1 MPEPSPGDFRQRMVG
16 PARPGGA
23 VYVPAGPEA
32 SATRHTLARVPPAE
46 PDQAPLASEPAL
58 LGAALALGARDVPGW
73 SAAETA
79 LARRLD
85 PPPPEPARLAALR
98 ARIADGGDPLGE
110 AFCRLRP
117 PEVRRGDGA
126 TYTPAAIVA
135 SMVAWAEAEGAPARV
150 VDPGAGSGRFAVAT
164 GRRFPAARLVAVE
177 LDPLAAAV
185 CRGHLAA
192 AGLAGRARVIAADYR
207 SADLG
212 PAPEGSTL
220 YIGNPPYVRHHQI
233 DAGWKEWLGLAARA
247 HGLEA
252 SRLAGLHVHFFLATA
267 ARARRGDRGAFI
279 TSSEWLDTN
288 YGGLVRELLLN
299 GLGGEAIHV
308 LEPTAVAFEDA
319 AVTAAIT
326 CFRAGR
332 PPGAV
337 RLRRVADARGLDAL
351 DGGRRVPA
359 QRLREA
365 RRWTPLTRAPRAVP
379 EDHIE
384 LGDLVR
390 VHRGAVTGRNSTW
403 VVRPHQTDLPPE
415 VLFPA
420 VTRAREIFEAGPAL
434 AGTGHL
440 RLVVDLPA
448 DLDAFEGPERRRIE
462 GFLARARRD
471 GVHEGYIARARR
483 AWWSVGLRAPAPIL
497 ATYMA
502 RRPPAFTRNPAGARH
517 INIAHGLYPRV
528 PLPEAAVERLLAAL
542 RGSVSVHDGRT
553 YAGGLTKFEP
563 REMERLPVPDPFADP
578 LVEGP

>member
-1 MPEPSPGDFRQRMVG
+1 MPLS
-16 PARPGGA
+16 
-23 VYVPAGPEA
+23 
-32 SATRHTLARVPPAE
+32 E
-46 PDQAPLASEPAL
+46 PDDAPLSAEPAL
-58 LGAALALGARDVPGW
+58 LGAALALGARDVAGW
-73 SAAETA
+73 SAAEAA
-79 LARRLD
+79 LARELRPPVPTPELLD
-85 PPPPEPARLAALR
+85 ELR
-98 ARIADGGDPLGE
+98 ERIAAGEDPLGE

-117 PEVRRGDGA
+117 PEQRRGAGA
-126 TYTPAAIVA
+126 TYTPAPIVA
-135 SMVAWAEAEGAPARV
+135 SMVEWAASEGAPARV
-150 VDPGAGSGRFAVAT
+150 VDPGAGSGRFAVAA
-164 GRRFPAARLVAVE
+164 GRRFPGAELLAVE

-192 AGLAGRARVIAADYR
+192 AGLGGRSRVLAADYR
-207 SADLG
+207 SAELDRDG
-212 PAPEGSTL
+212 ASSL

-233 DAGWKEWLGLAARA
+233 APGWKEWLALGARA

-267 ARARRGDRGAFI
+267 ARARPGDRGAFI

-288 YGGLVRELLLN
+288 YGRLVRELLLD

-308 LEPTAVAFEDA
+308 LEPTAAPFEDA

-337 RLRRVADARGLDAL
+337 RLRRVGEVGRLGAL
-351 DGGRRVPA
+351 DGGRPVPA
-359 QRLREA
+359 ERLREA
-365 RRWTPLTRAPRAVP
+365 RRWSPLTRAARAVP

-403 VVRPHQTDLPPE
+403 VVRRDETDLPPE
-415 VLFPA
+415 VLFPS
-420 VTRAREIFEAGPAL
+420 VTRAREIFEAGGAL
-434 AGTGHL
+434 ASTGHL

-448 DLDAFEGPERRRIE
+448 DLDAFSGAELRRIE
-462 GFLARARRD
+462 GFLRRARRD
-471 GVHEGYIARARR
+471 GADRGYIARARR
-483 AWWSVGLRAPAPIL
+483 AWWSVGLREPAPIL

-502 RRPPAFTRNPAGARH
+502 RRPPAFTRNLAGARH

-528 PLPEAAVERLLAAL
+528 ELPEPAIERLLASL
-542 RGSVSVHDGRT
+542 RGTVSVHDGRT

-563 REMERLPVPDPFADP
+563 REMERIPVPDPFAE
-578 LVEGP
+578 EG

>member
-1 MPEPSPGDFRQRMVG
+1 MICASAWG
-16 PARPGGA
+16 
-23 VYVPAGPEA
+23 VPAPRPAAGFYAAPGLRGAPPRA
-32 SATRHTLARVPPAE
+32 SAHRHTLARVPLPE
-46 PDQAPLASEPAL
+46 PDEAPLSTEPAL
-58 LGAALALGARDVPGW
+58 LGAALALGARDVAGW
-73 SAAETA
+73 SAAEAA
-79 LARRLD
+79 LARDLRPPV
-85 PPPPEPARLAALR
+85 PPPALLDELR
-98 ARIADGGDPLGE
+98 ERIAAGEDPLGE

-117 PEVRRGDGA
+117 PQQRRGAGA
-126 TYTPAAIVA
+126 TYTPAPIVA
-135 SMVAWAEAEGAPARV
+135 SMVDWAAAEGPPARV
-150 VDPGAGSGRFAVAT
+150 VDPGAGSGRFAVAA
-164 GRRFPAARLVAVE
+164 GRRFPGAELLAVE

-192 AGLAGRARVIAADYR
+192 AGLGGRARVLAADYR
-207 SADLG
+207 SAELG
-212 PAPEGSTL
+212 RDGAPAL

-233 DAGWKEWLGLAARA
+233 APGWKEWLALGARA

-267 ARARRGDRGAFI
+267 ARARPGDRGAFI

-288 YGGLVRELLLN
+288 YGRLVRELLLD

-308 LEPTAVAFEDA
+308 LEPTAAPFEDA

-337 RLRRVADARGLDAL
+337 RLRRVGEVGRLGAL
-351 DGGRRVPA
+351 DGGRPVPA
-359 QRLREA
+359 ERLREA
-365 RRWTPLTRAPRAVP
+365 RRWSPLTRAARAVP

-403 VVRPHQTDLPPE
+403 VVRRDETDLPPE
-415 VLFPA
+415 VLFPS
-420 VTRAREIFEAGPAL
+420 VTRAREIFEAGGAL
-434 AGTGHL
+434 ASTGHL

-448 DLDAFEGPERRRIE
+448 DLDAFAGAELRRIE

-471 GVHEGYIARARR
+471 GADRGYIARARR
-483 AWWSVGLRAPAPIL
+483 AWWSVGLREPAPIL

-502 RRPPAFTRNPAGARH
+502 RRPPAFTRNLAGARH

-528 PLPEAAVERLLAAL
+528 ELPEPAIERLLASL
-542 RGSVSVHDGRT
+542 RRTVSVHDGRT

-563 REMERLPVPDPFADP
+563 REMERIPVPDPFAE
-578 LVEGP
+578 EG